1 MALII
6 LPWSKTKVQIK
17 FNDIVDNVHVYTI
30 KIAKS
35 SVTLQDLKPQIK
47 TQLKK
52 FGMFDIAMYVTT
64 KENGEEIAEQIA
76 DDETTDCLPF
86 YDGTMIALECWPKII

>member
-6 LPWSKTKVQIK
+6 LLWSKTKVQIK
-17 FNDIVDNVHVYTI
+17 FNDIDDNVHVYII

-35 SVTLQDLKPQIK
+35 AVTLQDLKPQIK

-52 FGMFDIAMYVTT
+52 FGMSDIAMYVKT
-64 KENGEEIAEQIA
+64 KENGKEILEDITEDEAA
-76 DDETTDCLPF
+76 DPLPF
-86 YDGTMIALECWPKII
+86 YDGKMISLEFWPK

>member
-6 LPWSKTKVQIK
+6 LLWSKTKVQIK
-17 FNDIVDNVHVYTI
+17 FNDIDDNVHVYII

-35 SVTLQDLKPQIK
+35 LVTLQDLKPQIK

-52 FGMFDIAMYVTT
+52 FGMSDIAMYVKT
-64 KENGEEIAEQIA
+64 KENGTEILEEIT
-76 DDETTDCLPF
+76 DDETADQ
-86 YDGTMIALECWPKII
+86 

>member
-6 LPWSKTKVQIK
+6 LLWSKTKVQIK
-17 FNDIVDNVHVYTI
+17 FNDIDDNVHVYII